1 MLTTKVK
8 VTSRQDKALDGFEA
22 WRRTAIIILN
32 RLHSDASDL
41 LDEVNRRK
49 SPLFNAVGDWA
60 LKEFRQGLE
69 EVMGSICSCQPDPE
83 GEVDGLPDPLS
94 GCS

>member
-8 VTSRQDKALDGFEA
+8 VTSRQDKALDALEA
-22 WRRTAIIILN
+22 WRRTATIILN
-32 RLHSDASDL
+32 RLREDAWNL
-41 LDEVNRRK
+41 LDEVERRK
-49 SPLFNAVGDWA
+49 SPLFKAVGEWA
-60 LKEFRQGLE
+60 LKEFCGNMEDAIASL
-69 EVMGSICSCQPDPE
+69 CSCQPDPE